1 MEKTTRH
8 GRREFLQGGAAL
20 FAAAPWTARHGAMQ
34 RQDRPA
40 VHGMLLV
47 GEETPFLSHLPI
59 FGAPHD
65 FQVILEVRFAKTGS
79 NPQADYFADR
89 KRTGTKV
96 YTIEPT
102 RFVLPQLAAAEPLR
116 SFKASLYRGHF
127 ERFPSQAAKDAAR
140 IAQDVEVTVTNVVT
154 FQRFAPGAT
163 KAAQLEYQVF
173 GKGRERFLAHVITA
187 APDFDQVVPVAL
199 DPPLTDQEIGKGVR
213 IRIPDRSNAAKDRIR
228 GTDPVSGQ
236 LVASGAAT
244 RTLQLK
250 AGTELY
256 FEEDELA

>member
-47 GEETPFLSHLPI
+47 GEETPFLLSHLPI
-59 FGAPHD
+59 SGAPHD

-127 ERFPSQAAKDAAR
+127 ERFPSQAAKGAAR

-173 GKGRERFLAHVITA
+173 GKGRERFLAHVITGSA
-187 APDFDQVVPVAL
+187 RFRPGRAGRARSTVNRSGDWQGCPNPDPGQVECGQRS
-199 DPPLTDQEIGKGVR
+199 DPRYRPGLRPAGRVR
-213 IRIPDRSNAAKDRIR
+213 SGHANAAIE
-228 GTDPVSGQ
+228 SGH
-236 LVASGAAT
+236 
-244 RTLQLK
+244 
-250 AGTELY
+250 
-256 FEEDELA
+256 